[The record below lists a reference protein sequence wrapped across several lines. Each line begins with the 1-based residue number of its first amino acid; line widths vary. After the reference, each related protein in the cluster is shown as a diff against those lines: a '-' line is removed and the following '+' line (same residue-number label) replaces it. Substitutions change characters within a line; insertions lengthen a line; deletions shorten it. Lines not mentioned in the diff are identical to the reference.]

1 MPRATPTFAP
11 TFHGEGVIRLDD
23 VTKDSRY
30 GQVGPHHGMPKGH
43 LPVRSYLA
51 VPVVAATGE
60 VLGGLLFGHPEP
72 AMFDERA
79 ERNARAIAAH
89 AAVAMDNAKLFGIA
103 RREIEERSR
112 MQIAVRDSERRYR
125 AIGESI
131 KYGVWVCNEKGRI
144 VYVSDSFLKL
154 TGLAQ
159 GDHEKEVWSTIL

>member
-1 MPRATPTFAP
+1 M
-11 TFHGEGVIRLDD
+11 G
-23 VTKDSRY
+23 
-30 GQVGPHHGMPKGH
+30 GPHHGMPKGH

-51 VPVVAATGE
+51 VPVMASSGE

-89 AAVAMDNAKLFGIA
+89 AAVAMDNARLFGIA

-112 MQIAVRDSERRYR
+112 MQIALRESERLYR

-131 KYGVWVCNEKGRI
+131 KYGVWVCDEKGRTI
-144 VYVSDSFLKL
+144 YVSESFLEL
-154 TGLAQ
+154 TGITQANYE
-159 GDHEKEVWSTIL
+159 DEIWSTILHPGDADRVREQWKECVASGSDWEAQ